1 MSARG
6 KVAKVATTAAAAKT
20 VKDGVDTATRERG
33 SLRLSGLLS
42 LAWGAVVLGR
52 GPELFSLV
60 QGRESEPLD
69 DAAMGVLGA
78 RYLAQG
84 TVQVIAPRMFGPLY
98 AVIDGL
104 HAASMVALAITQPS
118 RRRAALLSGGVA
130 AIACA
135 AAVRASSNGSRS

>member
-6 KVAKVATTAAAAKT
+6 KAAKVATAAAAAKT
-20 VKDGVDTATRERG
+20 AKDGVDAATRQRG
-33 SLRLSGLLS
+33 SLRLSGVLGLV
-42 LAWGAVVLGR
+42 WGAMVLGR
-52 GPELFSLV
+52 GPELFGLV

-69 DAAMGVLGA
+69 DDAMAVLGA

-98 AVIDGL
+98 AVVDGL
-104 HAASMVALAITQPS
+104 HAGSMVALAIKQPQ
-118 RRRAALLSGGVA
+118 RRRAALVSGSIA

-135 AAVRASSNGSRS
+135 ASVRASLNRS